1 MCLVASQRPWRYLRD
16 RQSSTMTSKRKAAA
30 GSSAAIADDNDG
42 QSAKRRKLE
51 VRRIVLECY
60 RIRSVW
66 AGRCCC
72 EVKEVQSK
80 RHYISLVARLERT
93 HELVLFGT
101 SSCNCITKL
110 LHPAMHSFDHTTTA
124 HNTPVMTN
132 LCLSKGPERGDA
144 RGHDSNWSSIPRGTE
159 GRSRQTVV
167 LQSSAH
173 HTSTDHLC
181 RNHLIATHFLE
192 LPVKVRYWETLTHQG
207 ILAKETPIYRRT
219 SPSTINRLVFPSLLT

>member
-1 MCLVASQRPWRYLRD
+1 
-16 RQSSTMTSKRKAAA
+16 MTSKRKAAA

-51 VRRIVLECY
+51 VRCIVLERY
-60 RIRSVW
+60 RIRSCG
-66 AGRCCC
+66 ARCCC
-72 EVKEVQSK
+72 GVKEVQSK

-110 LHPAMHSFDHTTTA
+110 LHPAMYFFDYTSTA
-124 HNTPVMTN
+124 HNTSVMTN
-132 LCLSKGPERGDA
+132 LSLCKGIERGDA
-144 RGHDSNWSSIPRGTE
+144 RGHDSNWSTIPRRTE

-173 HTSTDHLC
+173 HTLSDRLH

-192 LPVKVRYWETLTHQG
+192 LPVKVRYGRPSRIKRYL
-207 ILAKETPIYRRT
+207 LKERQ
-219 SPSTINRLVFPSLLT
+219 S